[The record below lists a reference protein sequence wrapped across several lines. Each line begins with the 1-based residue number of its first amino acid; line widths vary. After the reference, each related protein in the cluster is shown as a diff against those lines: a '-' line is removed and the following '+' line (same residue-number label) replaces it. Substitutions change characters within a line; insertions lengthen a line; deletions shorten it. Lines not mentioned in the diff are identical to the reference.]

1 MLFSVGTGEDGTSV
15 GVRSAGGHMSTSA
28 GSAGMRPGGVATSV
42 STSAGSVG
50 GSPVG
55 VRIPECLF
63 WLGDGDGVRI
73 AAGLSS
79 RDGAVGGTQPGVA
92 PVAPRAFLTY
102 LVISVDLGSA
112 FGSAPG
118 SRASSVDS

>member
-1 MLFSVGTGEDGTSV
+1 
-15 GVRSAGGHMSTSA
+15 MSTSA

-50 GSPVG
+50 GSTVG

-79 RDGAVGGTQPGVA
+79 RDGAVGVAGTQPGVA
-92 PVAPRAFLTY
+92 PVAPKAFLTY
-102 LVISVDLGSA
+102 LVISFDLGSA

-118 SRASSVDS
+118 SSSSEESGASSVDS